1 MVSLPLFFRFWCSK
15 KFVKTERILRQSR
28 ARIMRFLSFAKAD
41 GIIRIVVIVCGL
53 TAENYHII
61 QQAFAERFY
70 REP

>member
-1 MVSLPLFFRFWCSK
+1 M
-15 KFVKTERILRQSR
+15 IL
-28 ARIMRFLSFAKAD
+28 K
-41 GIIRIVVIVCGL
+41 IVCGL